1 MAYDPKQ
8 IAEIFNNWV
17 KDGGLAGW
25 IQHYLDSGD
34 EAKLREIAATYTSLK
49 AAFGF

>member
-1 MAYDPKQ
+1 MSERQ
-8 IAEIFNNWV
+8 IVEVFLNWV

-25 IQHYLDSGD
+25 IEHYLQAGD
-34 EAKLREIAATYTSLK
+34 EAKLQEIAQVYQQLK